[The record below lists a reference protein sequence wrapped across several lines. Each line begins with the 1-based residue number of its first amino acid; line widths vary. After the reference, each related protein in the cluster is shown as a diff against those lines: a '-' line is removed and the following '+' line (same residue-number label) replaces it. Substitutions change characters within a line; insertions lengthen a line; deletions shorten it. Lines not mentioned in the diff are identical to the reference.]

1 MLVDGLGS
9 KFKRMKK
16 RPVRVRIFI
25 KENSGD
31 SRDSKDSWEIWETW
45 EVWEI
50 WEIWEILIAKIA
62 AAGVR
67 YLRRS
72 ERA

>member
-45 EVWEI
+45 EI
-50 WEIWEILIAKIA
+50 WEIMIVKIA

-72 ERA
+72 ERT

>member
-16 RPVRVRIFI
+16 EPVRVRIFI

-45 EVWEI
+45 EI
-50 WEIWEILIAKIA
+50 WEIMI
-62 AAGVR
+62 V
-67 YLRRS
+67 
-72 ERA
+72 